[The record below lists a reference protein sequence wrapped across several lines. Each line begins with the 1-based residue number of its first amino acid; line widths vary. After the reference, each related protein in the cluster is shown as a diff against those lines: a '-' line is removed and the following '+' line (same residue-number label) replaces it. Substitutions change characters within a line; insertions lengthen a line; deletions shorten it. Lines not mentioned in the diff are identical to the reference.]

1 MVSALDNEEMATLT
15 GDAARSPELPSPRAR
30 LTDAVLKYAFGVDN
44 LQPLV
49 DRVAYAQ
56 IAIRQGA
63 NMARQTELTGTLARL
78 AEATLVDHDLR
89 TGLVPAHPR
98 PNNRAGSFFRAAK
111 TCTMTLVIRSAGIR
125 IHEFVRLPPQTQSK
139 RFFVTLMM

>member
-1 MVSALDNEEMATLT
+1 MVSALDNEEMATLA

-49 DRVAYAQ
+49 DRVTYAQ
-56 IAIRQGA
+56 IAVRQSA

-89 TGLVPAHPR
+89 AGLVPAHPR
-98 PNNRAGSFFRAAK
+98 PNSRFGQVFEAGPKLAR
-111 TCTMTLVIRSAGIR
+111 
-125 IHEFVRLPPQTQSK
+125 
-139 RFFVTLMM
+139 